1 MMLPS
6 AAHGMGMR
14 YRDPACEAL
23 LLQLGK
29 GKRFPQPVLLGFAGL
44 PRIALT
50 AAAREMARRLGRP
63 LLRVDLSAS
72 AGHYIGE
79 TEKNLLAVF
88 SRAESSDA
96 VLLFDEAD
104 ALFGKRT
111 QVDSSHDR
119 YVNME
124 TNHLLARL
132 EQFRGVAV
140 VLFDSLQ
147 EAQRRRGRLQP
158 VVLRFPPA

>member
-1 MMLPS
+1 MLLPS
-6 AAHGMGMR
+6 AAYRVGMR

-23 LLQLGK
+23 LQQLGK
-29 GKRFPQPVLLGFAGL
+29 GKRFTQPVLLGFAGM
-44 PRIALT
+44 PRIALA
-50 AAAREMARRLGRP
+50 AAAREMAGRLGRP

-111 QVDSSHDR
+111 AVDASHDR
-119 YVNME
+119 YANLE

-147 EAQRRRGRLQP
+147 EAQQRRGRLQP